1 MARVAAV
8 VANGGARAS
17 VHWVTTGTDSAAPEL
32 LSPLVAKTL
41 GRYMRAVVERGT
53 ARNLSGAVPQVA
65 GKTGTAQVADGRAHA
80 WFIGFAPY
88 GAAQRRIAF
97 AVMLEHGGYGGDQAT
112 TLGGQLVAEAAKLGL
127 AR

>member
-1 MARVAAV
+1 MTAGR
-8 VANGGARAS
+8 
-17 VHWVTTGTDSAAPEL
+17 DSASPEL

-41 GRYMRAVVERGT
+41 GRYMRAVVEHGT

-88 GAAQRRIAF
+88 GEASRRVAF
-97 AVMLEHGGYGGDQAT
+97 GVMLEHGGYGGDHAT
-112 TLGGQLVAEAAKLGL
+112 MLGGELVAEAAKLGL
-127 AR
+127 AQ